1 MPTSRGRKGRGGG
14 PKRSKRRVHLSRCPT
29 SDSQV
34 QVLRRSPNRIG
45 GPTSTVP
52 RGLYSSRLQGHFS
65 RGDRPDPGKVG
76 GREAQAAQTLASRS
90 AARATKLKTSKAAA
104 ALERR
109 LRATGSSAGG
119 VVTGCSVNSGG
130 GGGVTGCSVGRGGDG
145 GEWGDP
151 CREGDGVVI
160 LSRNFS

>member
-1 MPTSRGRKGRGGG
+1 MPTSRGRNGRGDG

-65 RGDRPDPGKVG
+65 RGDRPDPEKVG
-76 GREAQAAQTLASRS
+76 GREAQAAQALASRS
-90 AARATKLKTSKAAA
+90 AARATKLARKTSKAAA

-109 LRATGSSAGG
+109 LRATGSSGGG

-130 GGGVTGCSVGRGGDG
+130 GGGVTGCSVCRGLLG
-145 GEWGDP
+145 G
-151 CREGDGVVI
+151 
-160 LSRNFS
+160 SRR